1 MWLLRPV
8 EFMRIRRGRRRGMGQ
23 SLVETALLF
32 PILLIIFSGLIEV
45 GFWLSN
51 YLAVVDAARNA
62 ARFASDGD
70 YRIRDFDPDC
80 TTTRDFF
87 RQTACAVLI
96 ELAQERP
103 LVQLNRSEDDIVV
116 SAVSVLQGS
125 GVTARFPGSNGWSY
139 YGNFVSRVSNSEID
153 AMLDLNAP
161 NSGLVIVEVF
171 YHYHQHLKLPWIE
184 AFLPDPML
192 VYGYAVMPLASAE
205 PTKTPSP

>member
-1 MWLLRPV
+1 MRLLRH
-8 EFMRIRRGRRRGMGQ
+8 FGFGKQGRRRRGSGQ
-23 SLVETALLF
+23 SMVEAALLF
-32 PILLIIFSGLIEV
+32 PILLIIFSGLVEA

-62 ARFASDGD
+62 ARFASNGYYD
-70 YRIRDFDPDC
+70 IRDSDTDC
-80 TTTRDFF
+80 STTHDFF
-87 RQTACAVLI
+87 RQAACVVLI

-103 LVQLNRSEDDIVV
+103 KLDLDPAQDDIVV

-125 GVTARFPGSNGWSY
+125 GVTARFPDDDGWSY
-139 YGNFVSRVSNSEID
+139 YGNFTSRVSNSDIN

-171 YHYHQHLKLPWIE
+171 YHYHQHLKLPWIQP
-184 AFLPDPML
+184 FVPDPML
-192 VYGYAVMPLASAE
+192 IYGYAVMPLVSAE